1 MKHDA
6 VAAALPQATG
16 RRAVIAERIVWG
28 VEQLA
33 AAIVL
38 AEIVLLLMAVLSRY
52 VFHYPLV
59 WVDELASAAF
69 LWLVM
74 LGSAIALWRGE
85 HMRLSTVT
93 SRLPAAARAV
103 CQSLAVVVPL
113 LFLVALAAPA
123 VEYASHERDI
133 TMPALGISNVWRA
146 AAIAVGIALMLG
158 VALLQVALKADI
170 KHSLLAAAIVLAVCG
185 LLWLAQPLIL
195 AMGNYN
201 LFVFFGVLV
210 IACVTAGVPI
220 GFTFG
225 VATLGY
231 LVLTTE
237 IPLTVVVSRID
248 EGVSNVIL
256 LAVPGFVVLGLL
268 LGISGMARAMM
279 GFLFVLLGNVRGG
292 LSYVLLAAIYVVSG
306 ISGSKAA
313 DMAAVAPVLFPEM
326 KKRGIPDG
334 EMASLLGASTAM
346 SETIPPSLVL
356 IAIGS
361 VTGVSIASLFAG
373 GLLPALVLALGLAVL
388 CGVRSR
394 RYDKLEQRTPFAWKE
409 LGRTFV
415 YGLPALGLPFLM
427 RFTIVEGIAT
437 ATEVS
442 TVAIVYVLLVGTLVY
457 RQFDWRKVKPIFVE
471 TASLSG
477 AVLFIIGT
485 ATAMGWALTQSGFSR
500 DLAKAMGALP
510 GGAPMFLAASIAA
523 FIVLGSLLEGIPAVV
538 LFGPMLFPAAR
549 ALGIHEVHYAMV
561 AVLAMGIGLFSP
573 PFGIGFYSA
582 CAIGKVDPSD
592 AMKCV
597 WPYMATLVAGLA
609 VVAAFPWLT
618 TAFL

>member
-415 YGLPALGLPFLM
+415 M